1 MKQLHSLKLTLSRFN
16 FKLVISLSVSII
28 FFLGIF
34 LVVWELGYPLIISL
48 IYGVITLAA
57 ALWYIICN
65 KGMIGA
71 LPTVEQLP
79 TTWDKQTRED
89 FIEDLR
95 QRRQKSKRVMLIL
108 VPMIFTFCYKILDM
122 YLFPNFSLTSFFES
136 LF

>member
-1 MKQLHSLKLTLSRFN
+1 MKQQYSLKLALSRFN
-16 FKLVISLSVSII
+16 LRLVISLSVSII

-57 ALWYIICN
+57 ALWYIIYN
-65 KGMIGA
+65 KGMIGSIPSA
-71 LPTVEQLP
+71 EMLP